1 MSHKATGK
9 EGSINCTPNECDA
22 DPQGH
27 LEDGNLNVKIE
38 SIRLSFAASHVVE
51 EKIIEAVTIMSE
63 SKSAQLSDIQE
74 IDDKMDSEDQFC
86 LQWND
91 HKSTLVTV
99 FESLLESGTLVD
111 CSLAAEGQFLKAHK
125 VVLSACSPYF
135 ELLFSEHKEKHPILI
150 LKDVKFQELKA
161 LMDYMYRGEVNIPQD
176 RLRALLETAESLQIK
191 GLGGCK
197 TGLESPRSR
206 RNSDS
211 VDVPSS
217 SALSRIARAG
227 ADASQNA
234 QDGSLMNARKGND
247 SPIPRKR
254 SRHHLHTS
262 AEEETSSRAQTS
274 DSFEKR
280 SDISSRTCPPAPPHP
295 TPKVDVTV
303 VPSTPAPVSSALSSG
318 GSTTISAIR
327 REWAAREVEGSS
339 SPMQGNVLSRTDLS
353 SGSQSDMKPEP
364 TVEILLTPKTEYVE
378 DVGDED
384 TRENSIVLDDA
395 DYMAE
400 PRSGPSHAED
410 GSSNQGP
417 GKLVGIPIDLWQ
429 RIGETAEEE
438 DKLGCDLA
446 KKARSSELMFAE
458 MECYSFA
465 PWLSV
470 AEWAADDVV
479 PPHAVGTFRD
489 PPEALQPKE
498 DNLCYMNKN

>member
-1 MSHKATGK
+1 
-9 EGSINCTPNECDA
+9 
-22 DPQGH
+22 
-27 LEDGNLNVKIE
+27 
-38 SIRLSFAASHVVE
+38 
-51 EKIIEAVTIMSE
+51 
-63 SKSAQLSDIQE
+63 
-74 IDDKMDSEDQFC
+74 MDSEDQFC

-211 VDVPSS
+211 VDAPSS

-274 DSFEKR
+274 DGFEKR
-280 SDISSRTCPPAPPHP
+280 SDISSRTCPPPPPHP

-378 DVGDED
+378 DVGDDD

-417 GKLVGIPIDLWQ
+417 
-429 RIGETAEEE
+429 A
-438 DKLGCDLA
+438 
-446 KKARSSELMFAE
+446 
-458 MECYSFA
+458 FA

-489 PPEALQPKE
+489 PPVSDAMDSTRRTSWTWNFYVQEPENRVRCQICERSLKCDSSVSTGPMIRHLKIHNIVPPSSMRINSSTSA
-498 DNLCYMNKN
+498 NFI